1 MTASPTPKLFQALLA
16 FSRAIPALDGPV
28 MVIGGIAAIARGV
41 PRQTVD
47 IDATIDGDGVDLE
60 RMVHTLASFEIVPR
74 IPNAVEFARQH
85 LVLLLEHAPTSTGID
100 LSLGWLPFEREA
112 IARATPVEIASAV
125 LPVAQLADLVVL
137 KAIAWRDR
145 DRGDIERLL
154 RAHGNELDLDWIRSA
169 VLHFYHLLEE
179 PERIAEFD
187 VLVRKVLAD
196 ADDIR

>member
-47 IDATIDGDGVDLE
+47 IDATINCDGVDLE
-60 RMVHTLASFEIVPR
+60 RMIHTLATFEIAPR
-74 IPNAVEFARQH
+74 IPNALEFARQRQ
-85 LVLLLEHAPTSTGID
+85 VLLLEHTPTSTGID

-154 RAHGNELDLDWIRSA
+154 RAHGTELDLEWIRSA
-169 VLHFYHLLEE
+169 VVQFYDLLEE

-187 VLVRKVLAD
+187 ALVRKVLAEPGE
-196 ADDIR
+196 IR